1 MVGSDLS
8 TPWRKEEGQ
17 TMGDGERN
25 RRGYRVEGWVVI
37 SDGKRRHGILLFTGF
52 RGPTFSTPQLQ
63 TTPIQLVPFET
74 HQN

>member
-1 MVGSDLS
+1 MKSL
-8 TPWRKEEGQ
+8 
-17 TMGDGERN
+17 
-25 RRGYRVEGWVVI
+25 WVQGGGLGC
-37 SDGKRRHGILLFTGF
+37 DFRWERRHGILLFTGF